1 MKLSRGVGMKTERE
15 LKLLLEDKIEAMA
28 KALHQ
33 GKDIEIKVLNTIDGI
48 SVKEVRKSKL

>member
-1 MKLSRGVGMKTERE
+1 MKTERE